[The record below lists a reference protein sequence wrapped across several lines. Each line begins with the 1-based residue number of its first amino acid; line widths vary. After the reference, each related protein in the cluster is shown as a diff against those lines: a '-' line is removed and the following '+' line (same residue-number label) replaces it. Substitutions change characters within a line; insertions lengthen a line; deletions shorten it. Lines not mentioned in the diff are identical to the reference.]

1 MIKDPMMSHEV
12 SADSLK
18 QKSGRAGAR
27 VVPAHIRVFGIRL
40 SEEKRMRIR
49 QELGKKLGKFAC
61 AIQRVSVRVKDVNG
75 PRGGIDQLCRIKV
88 VLSNLPSL
96 VFEKQDA
103 SLDAAIEGALDG
115 AERAVRRTLQ
125 RRRMKPIK
133 MGARSR
139 PSRRN

>member
-49 QELGKKLGKFAC
+49 QELGKKLGKFAS

-88 VLSNLPSL
+88 VLSNLPSV

-115 AERAVRRTLQ
+115 AERAVGRSLQ
-125 RRRMKPIK
+125 RRRMRPIK
-133 MGARSR
+133 AGARSR
-139 PSRRN
+139 TPLG